1 MCFSV
6 ESRVPFLTILTADL
20 LLSLPEDYLISNKG
34 ETKSVFRAAMRGI
47 VPDQILDRK
56 DKVAFETPE
65 KIWLTAMA
73 PTLRKWLEDAQEID
87 FINTSKLLIDFDLI
101 MEGKKPFTLQ
111 VWRWVNFIRWHKN
124 IFG

>member
-1 MCFSV
+1 
-6 ESRVPFLTILTADL
+6 VPFLTILTADL